1 MGVAGIEPAGAVL
14 LAVSKQQLAYIEIA
28 IVVVVVALLVAILVV
43 NRRRKRAE
51 KAPAPQ
57 ASGASHQDYYADL
70 QQQGS
75 GQLGGAP
82 PDPFAGFGASA
93 AVATGTR
100 DAAPAAPPANGA
112 AQPVPAPAF
121 QQSQMAAAPAAP
133 SASAAPST
141 PQAPGVVPAP
151 GTPAGWLQ
159 DPSGAPDTLRYW
171 DGSAWTQHVAQR
183 T

>member
-28 IVVVVVALLVAILVV
+28 IVVVVVALLVAILMV

-57 ASGASHQDYYADL
+57 ATGANYQDYYADL
-70 QQQGS
+70 QQQGG

-100 DAAPAAPPANGA
+100 DATPAAPPANGA

-121 QQSQMAAAPAAP
+121 QQSQVAAAPAA
-133 SASAAPST
+133 SSAPST
-141 PQAPGVVPAP
+141 PQGPAGVPAP